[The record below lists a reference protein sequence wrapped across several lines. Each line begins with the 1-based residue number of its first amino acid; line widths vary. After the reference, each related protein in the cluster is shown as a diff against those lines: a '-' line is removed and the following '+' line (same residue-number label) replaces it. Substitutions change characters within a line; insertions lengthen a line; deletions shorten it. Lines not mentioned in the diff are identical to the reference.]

1 MAQEFA
7 FVTVDEDSVDNIG
20 IEIKEELNIDLTE
33 SPSNNLDD
41 YNSLV
46 CPVCQITL
54 ENRKLWSEHVKI
66 VHNNR
71 RHKCDRCGKLYPSKT
86 HRDRHFIDVHL
97 AEKTHRCAFCN
108 IFYKRRNE
116 LIRHY
121 RNKHSEKEQNLVID
135 SVTLADLS
143 TEYDVTYAHPC
154 DKCYRCFKVFLK
166 NFGLIKGKITNFSK
180 KPTRKISLKW
190 FKKLI

>member
-1 MAQEFA
+1 MKTKRVKISSWSPLDAY
-7 FVTVDEDSVDNIG
+7 IG
-20 IEIKEELNIDLTE
+20 CLLVRFLKFILN
-33 SPSNNLDD
+33 
-41 YNSLV
+41 V
-46 CPVCQITL
+46 RQITL

-71 RHKCDRCGKLYPSKT
+71 RHKCDRCGKLYPSKA
-86 HRDRHFIDVHL
+86 HRDRHFADVHL
-97 AEKTHRCAFCN
+97 AEKTHRCAYCN
-108 IFYKRRNE
+108 IFYKRRDE

-166 NFGLIKGKITNFSK
+166 NFSLIKD
-180 KPTRKISLKW
+180 
-190 FKKLI
+190 